1 MPTPAANPL
10 PRVQPMPLDLPSP
23 RFLFADFKR
32 VAPVDATSVW
42 PLLLERNANRMTVKR
57 PAAAMENLRAIVETT
72 FRLANKVGFGAMTLR
87 DLSRECGLSM
97 GGLYGYIA
105 SKDDLAAMI
114 EDVIRYLAG
123 EIPSWFA
130 GRFTPA
136 ERLDATLR
144 SHVYISELLQPWF
157 YFVFLESRTLSDSQR
172 QVAKAAEMAVHDGF
186 ATLVVDAGVDDPA
199 EAHLLAGHF
208 IALVQDWYVKRWKYR
223 QAKIGV
229 DAFADS
235 LGRLALARIAASVP
249 PAAAGPRLVA
259 ASG

>member
-1 MPTPAANPL
+1 
-10 PRVQPMPLDLPSP
+10 MPLDLPSP
-23 RFLFADFKR
+23 RFQLADFKR
-32 VAPVDATSVW
+32 VAPVDASSVW
-42 PLLLERNANRMTVKR
+42 PLLLERNAHRMTVKR

-114 EDVIRYLAG
+114 EDMIRYLAG

-130 GRFTPA
+130 GRFTAA

-157 YFVFLESRTLSDSQR
+157 YFVFLESRTLSESQR
-172 QVAKAAEMAVHDGF
+172 QVAKAAEMAVQDGF
-186 ATLVVDAGVDDPA
+186 ATLVADAGVRDPA
-199 EAHLLAGHF
+199 EAHLLSGHL

-229 DAFADS
+229 DGFADS
-235 LGRLALARIAASVP
+235 LGRLAMARIAAAGALP
-249 PAAAGPRLVA
+249 PAGMPALA

>member
-1 MPTPAANPL
+1 
-10 PRVQPMPLDLPSP
+10 MPLDLPSP

-32 VAPVDATSVW
+32 VSPVDAISVW
-42 PLLLERNANRMTVKR
+42 PLLLERNTHRMTVKR

-72 FRLANKVGFGAMTLR
+72 FRLANKVGFGSMTLR

-114 EDVIRYLAG
+114 EDMIRYLAG
-123 EIPSWFA
+123 EIPFWFA

-136 ERLDATLR
+136 ERLGATLR
-144 SHVYISELLQPWF
+144 AHVYISELMQPWF

-172 QVAKAAEMAVHDGF
+172 QVAKAAEMAVHQGLT
-186 ATLVVDAGVDDPA
+186 TLVADAGVEGPTD
-199 EAHLLAGHF
+199 AHLLAGHL
-208 IALVQDWYVKRWKYR
+208 IAVAQDWYVKRWKYK
-223 QAKIGV
+223 QAKLSV

-235 LGRLALARIAASVP
+235 LCALAMARIHPAGTP
-249 PAAAGPRLVA
+249 PRNAEAVVSAPG
-259 ASG
+259 

>member
-1 MPTPAANPL
+1 
-10 PRVQPMPLDLPSP
+10 MPLDLPSP

-42 PLLLERNANRMTVKR
+42 PLLLERNAHRMTVKR

-97 GGLYGYIA
+97 GGLYGYIG

-114 EDVIRYLAG
+114 EDMIRFLAG
-123 EIPSWFA
+123 EIPFWFA

-144 SHVYISELLQPWF
+144 AHVYISELLHPWF

-172 QVAKAAEMAVHDGF
+172 QVAKAAEMAVHQGLT
-186 ATLVVDAGVDDPA
+186 TLVAGAGVEDAAD
-199 EAHLLAGHF
+199 AHLLAGHL
-208 IALVQDWYVKRWKYR
+208 IAVAQDWYVKRWKYK
-223 QAKIGV
+223 QAKLSV

-235 LGRLALARIAASVP
+235 LCALAMVRIRPAGMP
-249 PAAAGPRLVA
+249 PRYPAALAP

>member
-1 MPTPAANPL
+1 
-10 PRVQPMPLDLPSP
+10 MPLDLPSP

-32 VAPVDATSVW
+32 VAPVDASSVW
-42 PLLLERNANRMTVKR
+42 PLLLERNAHRMTVKR

-114 EDVIRYLAG
+114 EDMIRYLAG
-123 EIPSWFA
+123 EIPFWFE
-130 GRFTPA
+130 GRFTAP
-136 ERLDATLR
+136 ERLGATLR
-144 SHVYISELLQPWF
+144 AHVYATELLHPWF

-172 QVAKAAEMAVHDGF
+172 QVAKAAEMAVHQGLT
-186 ATLVVDAGVDDPA
+186 TLVADAGVDDTTD
-199 EAHLLAGHF
+199 AHLLAGHL
-208 IALVQDWYVKRWKYR
+208 IAVAQDWYVKRWKYK
-223 QAKIGV
+223 QAKLGV

-235 LGRLALARIAASVP
+235 LCALAMARIRPAGELP
-249 PAAAGPRLVA
+249 RHPAAVAA

>member
-1 MPTPAANPL
+1 
-10 PRVQPMPLDLPSP
+10 MPLDLPSP

-32 VAPVDATSVW
+32 VAPVDAGSVW
-42 PLLLERNANRMTVKR
+42 PLLLERNAHRMTVKR

-114 EDVIRYLAG
+114 EDMIRYLAG
-123 EIPSWFA
+123 EIPFWFA
-130 GRFTPA
+130 GRFTAP
-136 ERLDATLR
+136 ERLGATLR
-144 SHVYISELLQPWF
+144 AHVYATELLHPWF

-172 QVAKAAEMAVHDGF
+172 QVAKAAEMAVHQGLT
-186 ATLVVDAGVDDPA
+186 TLVTDAGVDDTTD
-199 EAHLLAGHF
+199 AHLLAGHL
-208 IALVQDWYVKRWKYR
+208 IAVAQDWYVKRWKYK
-223 QAKIGV
+223 QAKLGV

-235 LGRLALARIAASVP
+235 LCALAMARIR
-249 PAAAGPRLVA
+249 PAAATATAQGAVSA
-259 ASG
+259 

>member
-1 MPTPAANPL
+1 
-10 PRVQPMPLDLPSP
+10 MPLDLPSH
-23 RFLFADFKR
+23 RFLFSDFKR

-42 PLLLERNANRMTVKR
+42 PLLLERNAHRMTVKR

-114 EDVIRYLAG
+114 EDMIRYLAG
-123 EIPSWFA
+123 EIPFWFA
-130 GRFTPA
+130 GRFTAP

-144 SHVYISELLQPWF
+144 AHVYASELLHPWF

-172 QVAKAAEMAVHDGF
+172 QVAKAAEMAVHQGLT
-186 ATLVVDAGVDDPA
+186 TLVADAGVDDTTD
-199 EAHLLAGHF
+199 AHLLAGHL
-208 IALVQDWYVKRWKYR
+208 IAVAQDWYVKRWKYK
-223 QAKIGV
+223 QAKLSV

-235 LGRLALARIAASVP
+235 LCALAMARICPAGEP
-249 PAAAGPRLVA
+249 PRGAAAMA
-259 ASG
+259 AVSG

>member
-1 MPTPAANPL
+1 
-10 PRVQPMPLDLPSP
+10 MPLDLPSP

-32 VAPVDATSVW
+32 VAPVDAASVW
-42 PLLLERNANRMTVKR
+42 PLLLERNTHRMTVKR

-114 EDVIRYLAG
+114 EDMIRFLAG

-144 SHVYISELLQPWF
+144 AHVYISELLHPWF
-157 YFVFLESRTLSDSQR
+157 YFVFLESRTLSDGQR
-172 QVAKAAEMAVHDGF
+172 QVAKAAEMSVHQGL
-186 ATLVVDAGVDDPA
+186 TGLVSEAGVPDVA
-199 EAHLLAGHF
+199 EAHLLAGHL
-208 IALVQDWYVKRWKYR
+208 IAVAQDWYVKRWKYK
-223 QAKIGV
+223 QARLSV
-229 DAFADS
+229 DHFADS
-235 LGRLALARIAASVP
+235 LCALARARLRPADAPFRPTEAAT
-249 PAAAGPRLVA
+249 AATLAKL
-259 ASG
+259 